1 MWASNRDLK
10 LCHQSP
16 GKGEDM
22 GLKIF
27 EEIMAER
34 FLNLAKN
41 KNKTQPNK
49 QKQNTWMYNK
59 KLSELKGK
67 PEEIHVNTHRVKY
80 LKAKDKLKNPWK

>member
-41 KNKTQPNK
+41 KNKTKPKQPSQPNK
-49 QKQNTWMYNK
+49 T
-59 KLSELKGK
+59 
-67 PEEIHVNTHRVKY
+67 
-80 LKAKDKLKNPWK
+80 

>member
-1 MWASNRDLK
+1 MLKKEKNFRDMWASNRDLK

-16 GKGEDM
+16 RKGEDM

-49 QKQNTWMYNK
+49 QKQNT
-59 KLSELKGK
+59 
-67 PEEIHVNTHRVKY
+67 
-80 LKAKDKLKNPWK
+80 